1 MTLEGNGADDF
12 SKFRSLDTRN
22 LSSGTLLDVIARLAL
37 GRFASKYFGPHLT
50 QPKQLD
56 KSTLHR
62 SSWSQQQFWRRKLHS
77 PNVRDD
83 LVIWKRTQPHYNQLS
98 HFPSPPATNCPISA
112 NELFQ
117 MMQHSCY
124 FVVQSLRLF
133 HAVSSSIRK
142 SCMWAA
148 WNISHAQARDK
159 HQKFTEY
166 FELCLMICK

>member
-1 MTLEGNGADDF
+1 MELTTLANFDLWTPETWAVELF
-12 SKFRSLDTRN
+12 SMSSRDLHLVDLLRNILVHILRN
-22 LSSGTLLDVIARLAL
+22 LNNWISQHYTEAVGHNSSFGDGNCILQT
-37 GRFASKYFGPHLT
+37 FAT
-50 QPKQLD
+50 I
-56 KSTLHR
+56 
-62 SSWSQQQFWRRKLHS
+62 WSFE
-77 PNVRDD
+77 NV
-83 LVIWKRTQPHYNQLS
+83 LNRTTINYHI
-98 HFPSPPATNCPISA
+98 FPSPPATNCPISA
-112 NELFQ
+112 NELLQ